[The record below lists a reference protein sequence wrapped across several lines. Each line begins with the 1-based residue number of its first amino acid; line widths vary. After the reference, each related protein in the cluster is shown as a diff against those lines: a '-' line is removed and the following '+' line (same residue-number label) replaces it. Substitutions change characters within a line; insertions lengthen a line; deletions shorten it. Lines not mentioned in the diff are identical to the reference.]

1 MFELQ
6 HRGYKCEKEKDIK
19 VYYLDRIAGAY
30 RADLIVEGK
39 VIIEIKVADGI
50 APAHEY
56 QLVNYLRAT
65 NIEDGLIV
73 NFGTFPVGFKRKF
86 LNKNLAEIK
95 NLCFF
100 CPSETFVCL
109 AHYDLADLRTLAADY
124 HLTGC
129 RLIDANTLK
138 VVIFYRGVVVIVNH
152 ILDGTRTAILDFRNY
167 TTNKYLTYACHIAPL
182 TIAVGLK

>member
-1 MFELQ
+1 MDTENLIKEIVDSAITVKRTLGHGFLEAVYHNALMFELQ

-50 APAHEY
+50 VPAHEY

-65 NIEDGLIV
+65 NIEDGLII

-86 LNKNLAEIK
+86 LNKKL
-95 NLCFF
+95 
-100 CPSETFVCL
+100 S
-109 AHYDLADLRTLAADY
+109 
-124 HLTGC
+124 
-129 RLIDANTLK
+129 
-138 VVIFYRGVVVIVNH
+138 
-152 ILDGTRTAILDFRNY
+152 
-167 TTNKYLTYACHIAPL
+167 
-182 TIAVGLK
+182 